1 MHCRLCCKEEQ
12 ALNLTL
18 VDIVGNRTLYSVFR
32 SHAGEQPDRLW
43 LTYES
48 SEQQRPQWTFSE
60 FLDTVHQAVNLL
72 RDRGI
77 GAGDVVNLHLTNHP
91 AIPQVILAAS
101 HIGAIALPTS
111 PSCSTEELRY
121 FLEHSEAKLVI
132 TQTKY
137 LGSVEAV
144 AKQTRSILLLRDGY
158 LAESEYRCYE
168 AELERQTTTVSDG
181 NGSTDKVVQLLYTSG
196 TTSRPKAVMLTN
208 ANFIYGSE
216 VFRAATG
223 LRNEDRH
230 LIALPL
236 YHSAAQCHALWP
248 SVIAGCGVSIL
259 SRFSASRFFE
269 QAAAHDAT
277 MAALFGAPLRMLL
290 NQPERATD
298 RSHRLRNVTYAQNLT
313 PAQYENWHR
322 RFGAPL
328 QQLWG
333 MTEICGLPIMS
344 PLSGERRLVAMGRP
358 VLGYES
364 KIVDESGLELPP
376 HVPGELIVRGTPG
389 HSLMKGYLKDD
400 KATNKTLRQMQGN
413 TWLFSG
419 DTATYDEDGFFYFID
434 RSRDMIKRSGLNV
447 STSEV
452 ESVIAAL
459 DGVADVCVCGLP
471 DPTRDESVAAVI
483 VRKPQAQLTPDDVR
497 SHCAAYLAAHKVP
510 ERIEFFDILPRT
522 SVGKVRKNI
531 IRDQLLAGKSETK
544 AGV

>member
-1 MHCRLCCKEEQ
+1 M
-12 ALNLTL
+12 
-18 VDIVGNRTLYSVFR
+18 DIVGNRTLYSIFR
-32 SHAGEQPDRLW
+32 SHACEQPDRLW
-43 LTYES
+43 LSYES
-48 SEQQRPQWTFSE
+48 SDEKRSQWTFSE
-60 FLDTVHQAVNLL
+60 FLETVHQAVNLL
-72 RDRGI
+72 QNLGI
-77 GAGDVVNLHLTNHP
+77 AAGDIVNLHLTNHP
-91 AIPQVILAAS
+91 AFPQVIFAAS
-101 HIGAIALPTS
+101 YLGAIALPTS

-132 TQTKY
+132 TQAKY
-137 LGSVEAV
+137 LASVEAV
-144 AKQTRSILLLRDGY
+144 AKEACSILLLEDGY
-158 LAESEYRCYE
+158 LPNSKYRCYE
-168 AELERQTTTVSDG
+168 TELVRQSNAIADG
-181 NGSTDKVVQLLYTSG
+181 KGSTEKVVQLLYTSG

-223 LRNEDRH
+223 LRKEDCH

-248 SVIAGCGVSIL
+248 SVIAGCSVSIL

-269 QAAAHDAT
+269 QATTHGGT

-298 RSHRLRNVTYAQNLT
+298 RNHRLRNVTYAQNLT
-313 PAQYENWHR
+313 PAQYEEWHR

-333 MTEICGLPIMS
+333 MTEICALPIMS
-344 PLSGERRLVAMGRP
+344 PLSGERRLMAMGRP
-358 VLGYES
+358 VLGYDA
-364 KIVDESGLELPP
+364 KIVDESGQELPP
-376 HVPGELIVRGTPG
+376 QVPGQLIVRGTPG
-389 HSLMKGYLKDD
+389 HSLMKGYLKDPA
-400 KATNKTLRQMQGN
+400 ATDKTLRQMQGD

-434 RSRDMIKRSGLNV
+434 RSSDMIKRSGLNI

-471 DPTRDESVAAVI
+471 DPTRDESVTAVV
-483 VRKPQAQLTPDDVR
+483 VRKPQAQLTPDEVR

-510 ERIEFFDILPRT
+510 ERIEFFEILPRT

-531 IRDQLLAGKSETK
+531 VREQLLARKSNIK
-544 AGV
+544 PNS

>member
-12 ALNLTL
+12 ALNQTL
-18 VDIVGNRTLYSVFR
+18 VDIVGNRTLYSIFR
-32 SHAGEQPDRLW
+32 SHAGEQPDRVW

-48 SEQQRPQWTFSE
+48 SDEKLSQWTFSV
-60 FLDTVHQAVNLL
+60 FLATVHQAVYLL
-72 RDRGI
+72 QDLGI
-77 GAGDVVNLHLTNHP
+77 GAGDVINLHLTNHP

-101 HIGAIALPTS
+101 YIGAIALPTS

-137 LGSVEAV
+137 LGSVEAA
-144 AKQTRSILLLRDGY
+144 AKETCSILLLQDGY
-158 LAESEYRCYE
+158 VPDSKYRCYE
-168 AELERQTTTVSDG
+168 TELERQNSTVSNG
-181 NGSTDKVVQLLYTSG
+181 KGSTDKVVQLLYTSG

-223 LRNEDRH
+223 LRDEDRH

-269 QAAAHDAT
+269 QAMTHGGT

-290 NQPERATD
+290 NQPERTTD
-298 RSHRLRNVTYAQNLT
+298 RTHRLRNVTYAQNLT
-313 PAQYENWHR
+313 PAQYEDWRR

-333 MTEICGLPIMS
+333 MTEICALPIMS
-344 PLSGERRLVAMGRP
+344 PLSGERHLMAMGRP
-358 VLGYES
+358 VLGYEV
-364 KIVDESGLELPP
+364 KIVDESGQELPP
-376 HVPGELIVRGTPG
+376 HVPGQLIVRGTPG
-389 HSLMKGYLKDD
+389 HSLMKGYLKDSAATD
-400 KATNKTLRQMQGN
+400 KALRQMQSA

-419 DTATYDEDGFFYFID
+419 DTATYDEDGFFYFLD
-434 RSRDMIKRSGLNV
+434 RNSDMIKRSGLNI

-483 VRKPQAQLTPDDVR
+483 VRKPQHSSLQMK
-497 SHCAAYLAAHKVP
+497 SVP
-510 ERIEFFDILPRT
+510 IVPHI
-522 SVGKVRKNI
+522 
-531 IRDQLLAGKSETK
+531 
-544 AGV
+544 